1 MVLLLLDITSYVTL
15 LQKCL
20 GKYRTNALF
29 SKISKKK
36 ISKRRRN
43 DGKEEEARLD
53 VSAVSFWMKGK
64 RTFFDLSAQRYRN
77 HQELAKYYETSDKE
91 KSIQGE
97 GPTDRK

>member
-1 MVLLLLDITSYVTL
+1 MLSE
-15 LQKCL
+15 
-20 GKYRTNALF
+20 
-29 SKISKKK
+29 

-43 DGKEEEARLD
+43 DGKEEEEARLD
-53 VSAVSFWMKGK
+53 VSAVSLWMKGK